1 MYFWRTRSKAEIDL
15 IEEKDGAISA
25 YEFKWSP
32 RKKVRIPLAFEKAYP
47 HCKMHIINQENYFK
61 FVQK

>member
-1 MYFWRTRSKAEIDL
+1 
-15 IEEKDGAISA
+15 
-25 YEFKWSP
+25 
-32 RKKVRIPLAFEKAYP
+32 LAFEKAYP